1 MTVNALFSCRAVA
14 ESECVLWSLDKRS
27 YGVME
32 RESPHLCIVVQHALL
47 KSMSMAQANAMYS
60 AHPHSTYNLLFE

>member
-1 MTVNALFSCRAVA
+1 VI
-14 ESECVLWSLDKRS
+14 WSLDKS
-27 YGVME
+27 FYADME
-32 RESPHLCIVVQHALL
+32 RRSPQLCIIVQHVLL